1 MYDFVS
7 TYGRYC
13 ELRPVVGVE
22 NLMKRCDA
30 TLRDVARHAT
40 VSAPIT
46 KSQQFSMKL
55 SGLQK
60 SRASE
65 MMDDGTGGLGRS
77 E

>member
-1 MYDFVS
+1 
-7 TYGRYC
+7 
-13 ELRPVVGVE
+13 
-22 NLMKRCDA
+22 
-30 TLRDVARHAT
+30 
-40 VSAPIT
+40 
-46 KSQQFSMKL
+46 MKL